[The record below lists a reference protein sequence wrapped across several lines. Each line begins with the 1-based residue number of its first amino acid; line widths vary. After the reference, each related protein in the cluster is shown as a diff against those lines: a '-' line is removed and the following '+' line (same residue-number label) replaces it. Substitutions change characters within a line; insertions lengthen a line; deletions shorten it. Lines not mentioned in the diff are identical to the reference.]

1 MRLGFNMVSAI
12 APGKAILCGE
22 YAVLQGA
29 PAVAVAVDR
38 FARAKFGEGVGSP
51 FVAYARAKVEELT
64 GKRFP
69 PLAVDSGGLYDND
82 KKLGLGSSAAVTVAT
97 VGLLW
102 SAAGQARDPKRIFD
116 IASQAHA
123 LAQGTPGSGIDV
135 AVSTWGGTL
144 VFEMGGNVREIDLP
158 ADLKLTFVW
167 TGKSASTAELIEK
180 TAPLADS
187 PEMER
192 LKVLS
197 QKFSESL
204 SDAAQL
210 VKIVNDYGEAMG
222 ALGEKAGAEI
232 VTPELKAIAEIAR
245 RHGGAGKP
253 SGAGGGDLGVVFTIG
268 EEETAR
274 VRTALG
280 EVGLAVLP
288 LSAPAPGL
296 RVENA

>member
-22 YAVLQGA
+22 YAVLEGA

-38 FARAKFGEGVGSP
+38 FARARFGEGQSSP
-51 FVAYARAKVEELT
+51 FIAYARSKVEELT

-69 PLAVDSGGLYDND
+69 QLAVDSSALYDHE

-102 SAAGQARDPKRIFD
+102 SAAGAPKDPKRIFD
-116 IASQAHA
+116 IAANAHA

-135 AVSTWGGTL
+135 AVSTWGGTII
-144 VFEMGGNVREIDLP
+144 FEMGGNVREIDLP
-158 ADLKLTFVW
+158 QDLKLTFVW

-180 TAPLADS
+180 TAPHKDS
-187 PEMER
+187 PEMGR
-192 LKVLS
+192 LKELA
-197 QKFSESL
+197 QKFSESI
-204 SDAAQL
+204 SDASAL
-210 VKIVNDYGEAMG
+210 VKIANEYGDAMG
-222 ALGEKAGAEI
+222 ALGDKAGATI
-232 VTPELKAIAEIAR
+232 VTPELRKIAEIAR
-245 RHGGAGKP
+245 AHGGAGKP
-253 SGAGGGDLGVVFTIG
+253 SGAGGGDLGVAFTLG
-268 EEETAR
+268 EEQTAR
-274 VRTALG
+274 LRTALG
-280 EVGLAVLP
+280 EAGLTVLP